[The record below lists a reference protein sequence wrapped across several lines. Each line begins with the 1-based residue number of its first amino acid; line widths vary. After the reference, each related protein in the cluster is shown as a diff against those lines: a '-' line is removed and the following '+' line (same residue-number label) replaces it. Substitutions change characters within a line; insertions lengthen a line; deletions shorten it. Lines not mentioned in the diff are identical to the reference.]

1 MNSKVPNKRPKN
13 IKRPSPPLAPPP
25 IKNISPCPKY
35 CNGWFIDKDGDEVLQ
50 KAVDLVLAA

>member
-13 IKRPSPPLAPPP
+13 IKRPSPPPAPPP

-35 CNGWFIDKDGDEVLQ
+35 YNGWFIDKDG
-50 KAVDLVLAA
+50 LVNCSRCERFLND